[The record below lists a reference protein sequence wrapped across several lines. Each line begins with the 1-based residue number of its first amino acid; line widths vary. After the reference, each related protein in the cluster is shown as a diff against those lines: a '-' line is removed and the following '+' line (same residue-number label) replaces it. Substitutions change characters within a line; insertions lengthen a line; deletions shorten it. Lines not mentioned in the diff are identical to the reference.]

1 MAHQR
6 LILDTSGYSAFRR
19 GLEVAVDSIQRAE
32 RIFVPSIVLGEL
44 LFGFAL
50 GTRPAENRQDLNDFL
65 SSSRVVVSPIT
76 LATAERYA
84 QIHTHLRAAGKPI
97 PTNDLWIAA
106 GTWEHGGV
114 LLTSDGHFHQI
125 PQIMIQMII

>member
-1 MAHQR
+1 M
-6 LILDTSGYSAFRR
+6 
-19 GLEVAVDSIQRAE
+19 
-32 RIFVPSIVLGEL
+32 PSIVLGEL

-50 GTRPAENRQDLNDFL
+50 GSRPAENRQELNDFL

-106 GTWEHGGV
+106 STWEHGGV
-114 LLTSDGHFHQI
+114 LLTSDGHFHQV
-125 PQIMIQMII
+125 PQIIVQMIM